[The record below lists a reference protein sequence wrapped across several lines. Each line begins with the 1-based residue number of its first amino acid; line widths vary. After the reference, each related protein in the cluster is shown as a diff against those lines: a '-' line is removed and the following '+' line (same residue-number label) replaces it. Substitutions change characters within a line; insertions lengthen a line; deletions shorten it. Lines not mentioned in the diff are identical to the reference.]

1 VSEARTPLLV
11 LGRYEL
17 FDEIATGGMASV
29 HVGRSVGAGGLGRT
43 VAIKRAL
50 PAFARDRDFVER
62 FLDEAHLA
70 MRVSHPNVVP
80 TLDVV
85 AADGELFIVMDYV
98 HGESMESILRRER
111 DEGTRMPLPIAIHV
125 IAGILYGLHA
135 AHEAHDER
143 GNPLGL
149 VHRDVSPQNIILGAD
164 GVPRLFDFGVAKAI
178 GTLHTT
184 REGRLEGK
192 LAYMAPEQLERRG
205 VDRRADVYAAS
216 VVLWEALTGKKLHD
230 GADEVDVFVQVARGH
245 VDAPHELVPEVP
257 EALSRIVMQGLARA
271 PEARFPTAKEM
282 ARQLES
288 LRLQGTTLEAAE
300 WAVARAGQKLVRRQR
315 VIDRIDR
322 LAAPDSKVMRAAVD
336 TSLAAANEGSR
347 RSNRPASEETSTHR
361 DRRAPGSEAAS
372 SNAPAP
378 PDSSAS
384 RAVRSRSGS
393 GDSSEHDSSVQ
404 APTEPPRGTLDSSGG
419 AVEPHDL
426 PPDMSPGSMPGP
438 PRVPSD
444 IVDLVANNDEE
455 NAGGPVMELRTR
467 RAVRQELAE
476 EAERQRSMRTWALLL
491 AAALVLLLVYWL
503 ATR

>member
-1 VSEARTPLLV
+1 VSEARKPLLV

-17 FDEIATGGMASV
+17 FDEIASGGMASV

-85 AADGELFIVMDYV
+85 AADGELFIVMDYI

-111 DEGTRMPLPIAIHV
+111 EEGTRMPLPLAIHV

-143 GNPLGL
+143 GRPLGL
-149 VHRDVSPQNIILGAD
+149 VHRDVSPQNIILGVD

-205 VDRRADVYAAS
+205 VDRRADIYAAS
-216 VVLWEALTGKKLHD
+216 VVLWEALTGQKLHD

-245 VDAPHELVPEVP
+245 VDAPHEVVPEVP

-282 ARQLES
+282 ARALEA
-288 LRLQGTTLEAAE
+288 LRLHGTTLEAAE
-300 WAVARAGQKLVRRQR
+300 WATARGGEKLVRRQR

-322 LAAPDSKVMRAAVD
+322 LSAPDSKVMRAAVD
-336 TSLAAANEGSR
+336 SSLAGARGEGSLGVTAATPRSERGDRSGTSISSSSTGAGPTDASDR
-347 RSNRPASEETSTHR
+347 RSPS
-361 DRRAPGSEAAS
+361 P
-372 SNAPAP
+372 
-378 PDSSAS
+378 
-384 RAVRSRSGS
+384 
-393 GDSSEHDSSVQ
+393 SSVH
-404 APTEPPRGTLDSSGG
+404 APTEPPRGALDSSG
-419 AVEPHDL
+419 ATADAHDL

-444 IVDLVANNDEE
+444 IVDLVANNEE
-455 NAGGPVMELRTR
+455 GGGGGPVLELRTR
-467 RAVRQELAE
+467 RKMRDELDA
-476 EAERQRSMRTWALLL
+476 EAERQRSLRGWAFGLGAFLL
-491 AAALVLLLVYWL
+491 LLLVYLL